1 MSGSSGGFSVEDI
14 RLCYRYLREAEHQ
27 SSGFAK
33 SRFREAS
40 QEEKR
45 VILGRAQAWAG
56 TLPATGSVPDFAPP
70 ARSRGRPRRT
80 TAPDT
85 RAYSVLLPVDDLA
98 ALQALSQEQGES
110 VSFHIREAIRRYL
123 RDRRQERPRLHH
135 ASDNS

>member
-14 RLCYRYLREAEHQ
+14 RLCYRYLKEAEHQ

-33 SRFREAS
+33 SQFREAS

-45 VILGRAQAWAG
+45 VILTKAQTWAG
-56 TLPATGSVPDFAPP
+56 ALPASDVVLESTPP
-70 ARSRGRPRRT
+70 ARNRGRPRRT

-123 RDRRQERPRLHH
+123 KVRRKETP
-135 ASDNS
+135 